1 VVAPRR
7 GVDEIGH
14 DLPLEV
20 AGWPGGRTADAEVS
34 RNYARPMA
42 GPAVSAPSSGTPSSQ
57 APSSYPDRWEGD
69 VALADGGVVQ
79 VRPVRPD
86 DADRVRAFHARQSRE
101 SIYFRYF
108 SPMPKLSQRELE
120 RLTEVDYVTRM
131 AFVAL
136 MGDDVVGMASYD
148 LWREHRRAEV
158 AFIVDDE
165 QQGRGIATV
174 LLEYLIVAAR
184 ENGLEGL
191 TAQVL
196 PTNRRMLS
204 VFHRAGFQLSSSFDE
219 GVVEVEL
226 GIQPTE
232 ESRALIEQRERL
244 AEARSVGRLLFPET
258 VAVIGAGRER
268 GGVGHEVFRRLVE
281 GDFGGPVFPVNPE
294 GASVASVRAYPSVLD
309 IPDEVDLAVIAV
321 PAPFVVDVVDECAR
335 KRVRGLAIISAGL
348 EHLTVDGRPADEV
361 IRHKAL
367 RWGMRIIGPE
377 SMGAVN
383 TAPGTRLH
391 ATFTTVGVE
400 PGRVGFLTQS
410 GTLGVAALEHARR
423 VGVGI
428 STFVDIGRRIDV
440 SGNDLLQ
447 FWAEDE
453 RTDLA
458 LLYLETF
465 GNPRKFTR
473 IARRM
478 ARDKPIVAVKSGR
491 GGPPEGGDQVD
502 GALASVWPA
511 DATVDALLAQS
522 GVIRVDTPPELFELA
537 RVLVHQPV
545 PRGRRVAIVGNARG
559 AAVLAADA
567 VVGADLEV
575 VLPGERT
582 MAGLAPHLPSG
593 ASVGTTL
600 DLTWEAG
607 PDHYG
612 RALRA
617 VLDDDGVDAVIVIY
631 APPIDARADDVA
643 RALGAAAD
651 DRPADGHGKPIV
663 ATFLGSESGTLPGSP
678 PIPLFEFPGQAA
690 SVLGK
695 LARYGEWCRR
705 PVGEVPEPDGLDPA
719 AVAAV
724 AAIAEELLDGRDDGV
739 WLDRDQA
746 ARLLTAA
753 GLPVARH
760 RMVASLDEARAAAQ
774 EMGFPVVLK
783 ATGVDRYHR
792 GEGGGVALDLHDDVA
807 LEGAYRRM
815 VASLGPAMGLAVV
828 QQLAAPGV
836 DLLLAAHQDP
846 SYGAVVSVGIGGV
859 MAAANPDL
867 PIRILPLTDTDA
879 RDLVASSPVAGLLA
893 NEGADGGA
901 TRACE
906 DLLLRIGFVVDHVPE
921 IADLLLNPV
930 IIGPEGA
937 MLVDAWVRLAP
948 YTWGPPAVRRL

>member
-1 VVAPRR
+1 MV
-7 GVDEIGH
+7 G
-14 DLPLEV
+14 L
-20 AGWPGGRTADAEVS
+20 GGRIDGVGHRVLSPPAGLVRPGLALPSS
-34 RNYARPMA
+34 RTLAATTLGGMA
-42 GPAVSAPSSGTPSSQ
+42 GAADPE
-57 APSSYPDRWEGD
+57 SYPQRWEGD
-69 VALADGGVVQ
+69 VALADGGIVQ

-120 RLTEVDYVTRM
+120 RLTEIDYVTRM

-136 MGDDVVGMASYD
+136 LGDDVVGMGSYD
-148 LWREHRRAEV
+148 VWREHRRAEV
-158 AFIVDDE
+158 AFIVDD
-165 QQGRGIATV
+165 QHQGRGIATV
-174 LLEYLIVAAR
+174 LLEYLTVAAR

-204 VFHRAGFQLSSSFDE
+204 VFHRAGFQVSSSFDE
-219 GVVEVEL
+219 GVVDVEL
-226 GIQPTE
+226 GIEPTP
-232 ESRALIEQRERL
+232 ESAALIDQRERV
-244 AEARSVGRLLFPET
+244 AEARSVRRLLFPET

-294 GASVASVRAYPSVLD
+294 GASVASVRAYPSVLE

-321 PAPFVVDVVDECAR
+321 PAPLVVDVVDECAR

-348 EHLTVDGRPADEV
+348 EHLTVDGRPAHDV

-377 SMGAVN
+377 SMGTVN

-391 ATFTTVGVE
+391 ATFSSVDVV

-478 ARDKPIVAVKSGR
+478 ARDKPIIAVKSGR
-491 GGPPEGGDQVD
+491 QSPPAAVGGTDGG
-502 GALASVWPA
+502 LASVWPA

-545 PRGRRVAIVGNARG
+545 PRGRRVAIIANARG

-567 VVGADLEV
+567 VVGAGLEV
-575 VLPGERT
+575 VLPGE
-582 MAGLAPHLPSG
+582 AVVAALAPELPSG
-593 ASVGTTL
+593 ASAGRTL
-600 DLTWEAG
+600 DLTWQAG
-607 PDHYG
+607 PDHYR

-631 APPIDARADDVA
+631 APPLDARADEVA
-643 RALGAAAD
+643 RAIGAATSEH
-651 DRPADGHGKPIV
+651 PADGQGKPIL
-663 ATFLGSESGTLPGSP
+663 ATFLGSESTSLAGSP
-678 PIPLFEFPGQAA
+678 PVPLFEFPGQAA
-690 SVLGK
+690 AVLGK
-695 LARYGEWCRR
+695 LARLGEWRRR
-705 PVGEVPEPDGLDPA
+705 PVGDVPEPEGVDPA
-719 AVAAV
+719 AVSALAH
-724 AAIAEELLDGRDDGV
+724 ELLDGHDAGR

-746 ARLLTAA
+746 SRLLGAA

-760 RMVASLDEARAAAQ
+760 RMVGSFDDARAAAE

-783 ATGVDRYHR
+783 ATGVDRYHP
-792 GEGGGVALDLHDDVA
+792 GEEGGVALDLHDEVA

-815 VASLGPAMGLAVV
+815 AASLGPAMVLAVV

-836 DLLLAAHQDP
+836 DLFVGAHQDP

-867 PIRILPLTDTDA
+867 PIRILPLTDADA
-879 RDLVASSPVAGLLA
+879 HHLVASSAVAGLLA
-893 NEGADGGA
+893 REGADGAA

-906 DLLLRIGFVVDHVPE
+906 DLLLRVGFVVDHVPE
-921 IADLLLNPV
+921 IADMLLNPV
-930 IIGPEGA
+930 IVGAGGA
-937 MLVDAWVRLAP
+937 MIVDAWVRLAP
-948 YTWGPPAVRRL
+948 YVWGAPAVRRL

>member
-1 VVAPRR
+1 
-7 GVDEIGH
+7 
-14 DLPLEV
+14 
-20 AGWPGGRTADAEVS
+20 
-34 RNYARPMA
+34 MA
-42 GPAVSAPSSGTPSSQ
+42 GAADPE
-57 APSSYPDRWEGD
+57 SYPERWEGD
-69 VALADGGVVQ
+69 VALADGGVVH

-86 DADRVRAFHARQSRE
+86 DADAVRAFHARQSRE

-131 AFVAL
+131 ALVAL
-136 MGDDVVGMASYD
+136 LGDDIVGMASYD
-148 LWREHRRAEV
+148 IWRDHRKAEV

-174 LLEYLIVAAR
+174 LLEYLTVAAR
-184 ENGLEGL
+184 ECGLEGL

-204 VFHRAGFQLSSSFDE
+204 VFHRAGFQVSSSFDE

-226 GIQPTE
+226 GIEPTE
-232 ESRALIEQRERL
+232 ESRALIEQRERV
-244 AEARSVGRLLFPET
+244 AEARSVRRLLFPET

-321 PAPFVVDVVDECAR
+321 PAPSVLDVVDQCAR

-348 EHLTVDGRPADEV
+348 EQLDVDGEPVNEL

-391 ATFTTVGVE
+391 ATFTPVDV
-400 PGRVGFLTQS
+400 PSGRVGFLTQS
-410 GTLGVAALEHARR
+410 GTLGVAALEHAHR

-478 ARDKPIVAVKSGR
+478 AREKPIVAVKSGR
-491 GGPPEGGDQVD
+491 HGPPSADGTDGG
-502 GALASVWPA
+502 LASLWPA
-511 DATVDALLAQS
+511 DATVDALLGQS
-522 GVIRVDTPPELFELA
+522 GVIRVDTPPELFEVA
-537 RVLVHQPV
+537 RVLVHQPA
-545 PRGRRVAIVGNARG
+545 PRGRRVAVVSNARG
-559 AAVLAADA
+559 ASLLAADA
-567 VVGADLEV
+567 LAGAGLEA
-575 VLPGERT
+575 VLPGAAT
-582 MAGLAPHLPSG
+582 MADLAAHLPSG
-593 ASVGTTL
+593 ATAGVAL

-607 PDHYG
+607 PDDYE
-612 RALRA
+612 RA
-617 VLDDDGVDAVIVIY
+617 VGAVLADEDVDATLVIY
-631 APPIDARADDVA
+631 APPIQARSADVA
-643 RALGAAAD
+643 RAVAVAAGGQ
-651 DRPADGHGKPIV
+651 PASGDGPKPV
-663 ATFLGSESGTLPGSP
+663 LATFLGAGAGSVLPGSP
-678 PIPLFEFPGQAA
+678 PVPVFEFPGQAA
-690 SVLGK
+690 FVLGK
-695 LARYGEWCRR
+695 LARYGEWRQR
-705 PVGEVPEPDGLDPA
+705 PAGVVPDHDDID
-719 AVAAV
+719 VAAV
-724 AAIAEELLDGRDDGV
+724 DAVVAELAGDDPDGV

-746 ARLLTAA
+746 ARLLGAA

-760 RMVASLDEARAAAQ
+760 RMVTSLDDAVAAAAD
-774 EMGFPVVLK
+774 MGYPVVLK
-783 ATGVDRYHR
+783 ATGVDRYHP
-792 GEGGGVALDLHDDVA
+792 GEEGGVALDLHDAVA

-815 VASLGPAMGLAVV
+815 LTTLGPAMRLAVV
-828 QQLAAPGV
+828 QQLASPGV
-836 DLLLAAHQDP
+836 DILVTGHQDP
-846 SYGAVVSVGIGGV
+846 SYGAVVSTGIGGV

-867 PIRILPLTDTDA
+867 PMRILPLTDTDA
-879 RDLVASSPVAGLLA
+879 TELVSSSPVASLLDKEA
-893 NEGADGGA
+893 ADGAA

-906 DLLLRIGFVVDHVPE
+906 DLLLRIGYVLDHVPE

-930 IIGPEGA
+930 IVGAEGA
-937 MLVDAWVRLAP
+937 MIVDAWVRLAP
-948 YTWGPPAVRRL
+948 YAWDTPAVRRL